1 MILTICG
8 SMQFHREMIDAE
20 NILEKRG
27 HDVKIPS
34 GAYDKSKNEFYA
46 GSEEE
51 KVTFKVEND
60 LIREHFRNI
69 DQSEAILVL
78 NYDKK
83 GVAGYVGG
91 NTFLEMGH
99 AFSLGKKIYMLFPIP
114 QMDYKVEMESMLPI
128 ILDGNLTK
136 IEG

>member
-1 MILTICG
+1 MKITICG
-8 SMQFHREMIDAE
+8 SMQFHKEMIDAE
-20 NILEKRG
+20 NALEAKG
-27 HDVKIPS
+27 HDVLIPS

-69 DQSEAILVL
+69 DQSDAIVVI

-83 GVAGYVGG
+83 GFKGYVGG

-99 AFSLGKKIYMLFPIP
+99 AFSLGKKIYMLYPIP
-114 QMDYKVEMESMLPI
+114 DMDYRVEMESMLPVV
-128 ILDGNLTK
+128 LHGDLSK
-136 IEG
+136 IGI